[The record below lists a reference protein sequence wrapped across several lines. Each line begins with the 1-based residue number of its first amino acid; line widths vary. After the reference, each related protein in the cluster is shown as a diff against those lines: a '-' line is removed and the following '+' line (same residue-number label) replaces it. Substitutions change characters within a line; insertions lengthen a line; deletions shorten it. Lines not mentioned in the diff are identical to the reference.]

1 MRHIKLT
8 FFFVALHLMAYGQEE
23 ETLSVITTTTTSTET
38 VEAKE
43 YTNLGEEFSRWS
55 LGLHAGLSQNGTDT
69 HSWGRHAESIFN
81 QSHLAYGLQAKYAIN
96 HNFALRA
103 DYIGSTISGDDRETD
118 GPCSDEQDL
127 DTEIGCHRE
136 RAWQFTSPIHEL
148 SLNFEWDILG
158 KRRKQVREFYDKE
171 GNKLD
176 RSTVNLAYA
185 TYYDE
190 DGDVINFGEQKK
202 YKKSLSPYIAVGAAL
217 TYVNPDVFYPDNDEF
232 PDLADIA
239 ADEAEQ
245 KNIYAHFPISAG
257 LRWNISEKL
266 FIDGELRGVYQRTD
280 LLDGIKNT
288 TQFEDFRNN
297 DDAYQFALVRLG
309 YRMGINED
317 RDGDGVADNKDV
329 CPDIYGVIA
338 LDGCPDRDNDG
349 ISDSTDACPDV
360 KGLRLFAG
368 CPDSDNDG
376 VQDLLDLCPDQKGTV
391 ETKGCPDSDNDGIVD
406 ENDVCP
412 NYAGPKELDGCP
424 DYDGD
429 LVPDHR
435 DACPEVPGEEA
446 YHGCKEGYPSL
457 DPENREKYKIVVPE
471 KQVYK
476 DANEKIVRK
485 TTTTTT
491 TTQAPSTQQSSS
503 TIRRSTT
510 TTSSTSN
517 GQRSTSSVS
526 TGTRTSSSSS
536 SSVSSEVRGVF
547 DEALTGIKFNSSKAT
562 LKKSSYATLNKVV
575 RILSINKDLNVSING
590 HTDSTGDP
598 VKNKSLSLARANSV
612 KKFLMSRGIAENRL
626 KTIGHGIE
634 KPIADN
640 STPQGRELNRRVE
653 FVVIN

>member
-1 MRHIKLT
+1 
-8 FFFVALHLMAYGQEE
+8 
-23 ETLSVITTTTTSTET
+23 
-38 VEAKE
+38 
-43 YTNLGEEFSRWS
+43 
-55 LGLHAGLSQNGTDT
+55 
-69 HSWGRHAESIFN
+69 
-81 QSHLAYGLQAKYAIN
+81 
-96 HNFALRA
+96 
-103 DYIGSTISGDDRETD
+103 
-118 GPCSDEQDL
+118 
-127 DTEIGCHRE
+127 
-136 RAWQFTSPIHEL
+136 
-148 SLNFEWDILG
+148 
-158 KRRKQVREFYDKE
+158 
-171 GNKLD
+171 
-176 RSTVNLAYA
+176 
-185 TYYDE
+185 
-190 DGDVINFGEQKK
+190 
-202 YKKSLSPYIAVGAAL
+202 
-217 TYVNPDVFYPDNDEF
+217 
-232 PDLADIA
+232 
-239 ADEAEQ
+239 
-245 KNIYAHFPISAG
+245 
-257 LRWNISEKL
+257 
-266 FIDGELRGVYQRTD
+266 
-280 LLDGIKNT
+280 
-288 TQFEDFRNN
+288 
-297 DDAYQFALVRLG
+297 
-309 YRMGINED
+309 
-317 RDGDGVADNKDV
+317 
-329 CPDIYGVIA
+329 
-338 LDGCPDRDNDG
+338 
-349 ISDSTDACPDV
+349 
-360 KGLRLFAG
+360 
-368 CPDSDNDG
+368 
-376 VQDLLDLCPDQKGTV
+376 
-391 ETKGCPDSDNDGIVD
+391 VD